1 MKHLNLDKIV
11 RNLGKPDGLHESFR
25 EKNSV
30 KSSNRNSLSAGE
42 VECEV
47 KVKEEKKKLNENELN
62 FEEMHKIN
70 LDNSKEFKD
79 KIEELRNN

>member
-1 MKHLNLDKIV
+1 M
-11 RNLGKPDGLHESFR
+11 RNLGKPSGLQDSIR

-30 KSSNRNSLSAGE
+30 RSSIRNSLSAGE
-42 VECEV
+42 VDCELNV
-47 KVKEEKKKLNENELN
+47 QEEKKKLKENELN

-70 LDNSKEFKD
+70 LDNSKEFQD